1 MSIALQQV
9 VNHSQAQRTKNIVN
23 LVLYHVNMYSYFAVK
38 STLFTHTSV
47 YAFVFLVNV
56 EKYLENLS
64 PSSSVDHLVV
74 KDLSNIT

>member
-9 VNHSQAQRTKNIVN
+9 VNHSQAQRIPENIVN
-23 LVLYHVNMYSYFAVK
+23 LVLYHVKMYSYFAVK

-64 PSSSVDHLVV
+64 PS
-74 KDLSNIT
+74 TT